1 MLSTFLSSE
10 YRVPGPDPF
19 FRKTEGT
26 VPVLGMSSFSG
37 EEQKANDQRSHRLYC
52 QMMGVGM
59 DVLNI

>member
-19 FRKTEGT
+19 LRQSEGS
-26 VPVLGMSSFSG
+26 VPVLEMSSFSG
-37 EEQKANDQRSHRLYC
+37 EEQKANDQRLYS

-59 DVLNI
+59 DVSNT